1 MKKDKINR
9 KLKSS
14 WYEMG
19 DYINKAMLRADTTKD
34 APLPQ
39 ALGVFH

>member
-1 MKKDKINR
+1 MKKDKTNR
-9 KLKSS
+9 KLKGF

-19 DYINKAMLRADTTKD
+19 DSINKATLRADTTKD